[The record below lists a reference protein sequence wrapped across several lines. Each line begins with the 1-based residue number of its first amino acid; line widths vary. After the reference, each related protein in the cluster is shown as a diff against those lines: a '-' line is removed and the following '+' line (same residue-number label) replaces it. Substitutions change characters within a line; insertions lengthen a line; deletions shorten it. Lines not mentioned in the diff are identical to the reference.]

1 MSARQYDWLRQAEAD
16 LRHAHHARGHADH
29 EWACF
34 ASQQAAEKSLKAVL
48 VSRGEDA
55 WGHTVTALLGL
66 LVSEAEAGEELIW
79 FGSRVNGT
87 PAPGSDVDACVVI
100 SRSDRRFRDRIG
112 DYLPFGFPVGIDL
125 FPYTVAELDRLRDEH
140 PAWYR
145 AITSG
150 IEIR

>member
-1 MSARQYDWLRQAEAD
+1 MPSRAPNGSSPSLVVK
-16 LRHAHHARGHADH
+16 
-29 EWACF
+29 
-34 ASQQAAEKSLKAVL
+34 SNNQAAVEAAVRRWARRL
-48 VSRGEDA
+48 LASRPE
-55 WGHTVTALLGL
+55 VLR
-66 LVSEAEAGEELIW
+66 VIW
-79 FGSRVNGT
+79 FGSRVHGA

-145 AITSG
+145 AIASG
-150 IEIR
+150 IDLR